1 MSFMSDPST
10 KKVITGIL
18 YFVAA
23 AIVIWVIYSLVVS
36 YVVPNMPKNSR
47 LGTLLQVQDLSV
59 PSITG
64 GAGAMD
70 DINDSD
76 FNYIHGTTFTV
87 DGLGPD
93 PSNEVQKYR
102 KSVDASGRAF
112 WEPLPMT
119 SVSDYL
125 TKGEFDTIIDRQ
137 ILDNMTPNLK
147 YLTQPKFIRNAD
159 NFWGNYWPEINNGPL
174 ANGRCVNYGEQK
186 PGIYQGLAFGAPPV
200 PQ

>member
-1 MSFMSDPST
+1 MSDPST

-23 AIVIWVIYSLVVS
+23 AIAIWLIYTLIVS
-36 YVVPNMPKNSR
+36 YIVPNVPKNSR

-64 GAGAMD
+64 AAGAMD

-125 TKGEFDTIIDRQ
+125 TPNEYNTIVDRQ
-137 ILDNMTPNLK
+137 IISNLAPNLK
-147 YLTQPKFIRNAD
+147 YLTQPKFIRNRD
-159 NFWGNYWPEINNGPL
+159 NYWGVSWPNTNFGPL
-174 ANGRCVNYGEQK
+174 DNGRCVNPQDLEGMA
-186 PGIYQGLAFGAPPV
+186 GIYQSGIEFGKSV
-200 PQ
+200 PIQ